1 MAEYLVL
8 ARKYRSATFEEVV
21 GQGHIATTLVNAVR
35 TGRIAQAY
43 LFTGTRGVGKT
54 TMARILA
61 KALNCQSADGP
72 TAEPCNTCDACVAI
86 GRGDDMDVIEIDGA
100 SNRGIDEI
108 RELRSNAMLRP
119 ARCRYKVYYIDEV
132 HMLTKEAFNALLK
145 TLEEPPGHVK
155 FVFATTEPEKIPA
168 TILSR
173 CQRFDFR
180 NIATADIAAHLKAIC
195 AAESIAISDDAIFRV
210 AKAAAGSMRD
220 GVSLLDQLI
229 SSSGGALTE
238 ADVLSVLGTPPD
250 EQIAAVIGAIAGG
263 DAAAALEAL
272 DAILAAGFP
281 LEGVAAALADQFRN
295 VMLALTCGA
304 DSRLIELNDGAR
316 GALKGVVSRFTIPSS
331 VHAVSV
337 CEKLM
342 SSLRGSSSGRALVE
356 ASIVRLAAAD
366 QFVDPISL
374 TQRLEQVAAGAPAR
388 KKKALNLPDRPAA
401 PAAPA
406 PAATTGNAIGDVRW
420 ETAWLT
426 ERWEDLMTRL
436 ARGGFAAAAGLLR
449 AARPLEASS
458 GRLRLGFAGD
468 QEPMRRRAAGPEIDK
483 VTRALTALAGGEVR
497 CDFVTV
503 ESDRPAPPRAVTS
516 AQRKAVMDDSTV
528 RAVMD
533 MFGGTIEHIA
543 VKPVTDV
550 EATED
555 PDDSEP

>member
-35 TGRIAQAY
+35 SGRIAQAY

-61 KALNCQSADGP
+61 KALNCQSADAP
-72 TAEPCNTCDACVAI
+72 TPEPCNTCDACVAI

-108 RELRSNAMLRP
+108 RELRSNASLRP

-155 FVFATTEPEKIPA
+155 FIFATTEPEKIPA

-180 NIATADIAAHLKAIC
+180 NIATADIAAHLQRIC
-195 AAESIAISDDAIFRV
+195 AAESIEISDDAIFRV

-220 GVSLLDQLI
+220 GISLLDQLI
-229 SSSGGALTE
+229 SAGRGALSE
-238 ADVLSVLGTPPD
+238 ADVLTVLGTPPD
-250 EQIAAVIGAIAGG
+250 EQVAALVGAIADG

-272 DAILAAGFP
+272 DTILAAGFP
-281 LEGVAAALADQFRN
+281 LEGVAAAMADQFRN
-295 VMLALTCGA
+295 VMLALTCGI
-304 DSRLIELNDGAR
+304 DSRLIELNDSAR
-316 GALKGVVSRFTIPSS
+316 STLKAVVPRFTVASS

-342 SSLRGSSSGRALVE
+342 GSLRGSSSGRALVE

-374 TQRLEQVAAGAPAR
+374 TERLEHLASGAPAPGR
-388 KKKALNLPDRPAA
+388 KKKALNIPDRPAA
-401 PAAPA
+401 PAATKPSD
-406 PAATTGNAIGDVRW
+406 PIGTVRW
-420 ETAWLT
+420 ETAWLAD
-426 ERWEDLMTRL
+426 RWEDLMGRL
-436 ARGGFAAAAGLLR
+436 ARGGFGAAAGLLR
-449 AARPLEASS
+449 AATPVEAAA
-458 GRLRLGFAGD
+458 GRIRLGFTD
-468 QEPMRRRAAGPEIDK
+468 DHEPMRRRAAGPEIDK
-483 VTRALTALAGGEVR
+483 ITRALAALAGGEVR
-497 CDFVTV
+497 CEFATL
-503 ESDRPAPPRAVTS
+503 EAARPAPPRAVTS
-516 AQRKAVMDDSTV
+516 AQRKAVMDDPAV
-528 RAVMD
+528 RSVMNL
-533 MFGGTIEHIA
+533 FGGVVENIVVNPA
-543 VKPVTDV
+543 TDDGP
-550 EATED
+550 TD
-555 PDDSEP
+555 DSDDSEP

>member
-8 ARKYRSATFEEVV
+8 ARKYRSSTFQEVV

-61 KALNCQSADGP
+61 KALNCQASDGP
-72 TAEPCNTCDACVAI
+72 TAEPCNTCDACAAI

-108 RELRSNAMLRP
+108 RELRSNASLRP

-145 TLEEPPGHVK
+145 TLEEPPPHVK
-155 FVFATTEPEKIPA
+155 FIFATTEAEKIPA

-195 AAESIAISDDAIFRV
+195 AAEGIGISDDAIFRV

-229 SSSGGALTE
+229 SSSQGALTE
-238 ADVLSVLGTPPD
+238 SDVLAVLGTPPD
-250 EQIAAVIGAIAGG
+250 EQIAALVGAIAES
-263 DAAAALEAL
+263 DPAAALEAL

-281 LEGVAAALADQFRN
+281 LEGVAAAMADQFRN

-304 DSRLIELNDGAR
+304 DSRLIELNDSAR
-316 GALKGVVSRFTIPSS
+316 GSLKAVVSRFTVPSS
-331 VHAVSV
+331 VYAVSV

-342 SSLRGSSSGRALVE
+342 GSLRGSSSGRALVE
-356 ASIVRLAAAD
+356 ASIVRLAASD

-374 TQRLEQVAAGAPAR
+374 TRRLEQLAGGSPAPAR
-388 KKKALNLPDRPAA
+388 KKKALNLPDRPAPA
-401 PAAPA
+401 AAPA
-406 PAATTGNAIGDVRW
+406 PPADHPLGTVRW
-420 ETAWLT
+420 ETAWLA
-426 ERWEDLMTRL
+426 ERWEDLMNRL
-436 ARGGFAAAAGLLR
+436 ARGGFGAAVGLLR
-449 AARPLEASS
+449 AARPLEASA
-458 GRLRLGFAGD
+458 GRIRLGYGDD
-468 QEPMRRRAAGPEIDK
+468 QEPIRRRAAGPEIDNI
-483 VTRALTALAGGEVR
+483 TRALAALAGGQVQCE
-497 CDFVTV
+497 FATT
-503 ESDRPAPPRAVTS
+503 ESARPAPPRVVTS
-516 AQRKAVMDDSTV
+516 AQRKTVMDDPAVRTV
-528 RAVMD
+528 ME
-533 MFGGTIEHIA
+533 MFGGVVENII
-543 VKPVTDV
+543 VKPMTGDGPSDDR
-550 EATED
+550 E
-555 PDDSEP
+555 DSEP